1 MKKMIRT
8 ISVFLLLAMTVNT
21 NAVAQKSVLDN
32 HFDVVQKLSAIQSKS
47 RQLVLIMRKKLADT
61 PDLDSAKL
69 LYVDLKAASDGVISR
84 YKSIIDNPKMA
95 KKQGEDIT
103 KNLNEVVDFLNKL
116 TVFALEHGKQN
127 MGLSPIAG
135 LAIVNT
141 VTEIGKGVYSE
152 FKAMQKEKREATKA
166 EVDQYILPD
175 FDNVT

>member
-1 MKKMIRT
+1 MLHTT
-8 ISVFLLLAMTVNT
+8 IVVMLLTMAFNT
-21 NAVAQKSVLDN
+21 NVRAQKTVLDN

-47 RQLVLIMRKKLADT
+47 RQLVIIMRKKLADS

-69 LYVDLKAASDGVISR
+69 LYMDLKAASDGVISR

-95 KKQGEDIT
+95 KKEGEDIT
-103 KNLNEVVDFLNKL
+103 SNLNGVVEHLNKL

-127 MGLSPIAG
+127 MGLSPLAG

-141 VTEIGKGVYSE
+141 VTEVGKGVYSE
-152 FKAMQKEKREATKA
+152 LRAMQKEKREATKA

-175 FDNVT
+175 FDDVK